1 MAKKFA
7 IFTGNRAEFGILER
21 LAKKI
26 YSDNSVILQLIV
38 SGSHLSNEYGRTI
51 SEIEASGLPISERIP
66 LSLPDDEGK
75 NLSDS
80 LAECLPKF
88 TGILT
93 KLRPDILIILGDR
106 WEAFGIALA
115 AQIQAVPIAHI
126 HGGELTFGSLDN
138 YFRHS
143 ITLASTFHFAANE
156 QYAKR
161 IVQLGKNP
169 NTVFVCGAP
178 SLESLESVTLLNR
191 EEVSEKLGLKCDEK
205 FFVATIHPET
215 VGPQCPAALAQ
226 MVCEAL
232 SKFPEYAVIF
242 THPNSD
248 HGSAEII
255 KVLHAAIKTN
265 KNFKLVKSLGMTL
278 YKSAVYYSAA
288 VVGNSSSGII
298 EAPSLQTPTVNVGSR
313 QSGRLSA
320 KSVFNALPSVN
331 SIENKILCAIE
342 HSQSADAEFFEN
354 PYGSGRS
361 SDIIFDILKNYDYTI
376 TPEFFDLPER
386 GLEC

>member
-7 IFTGNRAEFGILER
+7 IFTGNRAEFGILAK

-26 YSDNSVILQLIV
+26 HSDKSAMLQLIV
-38 SGSHLSNEYGRTI
+38 SGSHFSNEYGRTI
-51 SEIEASGLPISERIP
+51 SEIEASGLPISDKIP
-66 LSLPDDEGK
+66 LSLPDGGGK
-75 NLSDS
+75 NLSES
-80 LAECLPKF
+80 LAQCLPIF
-88 TGILT
+88 TAMLAKT
-93 KLRPDILIILGDR
+93 RPDVLIILGDR
-106 WEAFGIALA
+106 WESFGITLA
-115 AQIQAVPIAHI
+115 AHIQGVPIAHI

-143 ITLASTFHFAANE
+143 ITLASSLHFAANE
-156 QYAKR
+156 QYARR

-178 SLESLESVTLLNR
+178 SLESLESITLLNR
-191 EEVSEKLGLKCDEK
+191 QEVSEKLGLRLNEK

-215 VGPQCPAALAQ
+215 VGDQSPTALAQ
-226 MVCEAL
+226 VICEAL

-248 HGSAEII
+248 HGSSEII
-255 KVLHAAIKTN
+255 KVLHSAIEKN
-265 KNFKLVKSLGMTL
+265 KNFKLFKSLGMTL

-320 KSVFNALPSVN
+320 MSVYNALPSVN
-331 SIENKILCAIE
+331 SIENKILCAIK
-342 HSQSADAEFFEN
+342 HSQNAGAKFFEN

-361 SDIIFDILKNYDYTI
+361 SDIIFDVLKTYDYKI
-376 TPEFFDLPER
+376 TPEFFDLAER
-386 GLEC
+386 DPRC